1 MPANSSQRW
10 SPMQHPGFDLLVF
23 DLGGVLVENVG
34 AERLSA
40 WMSTPATPEELWRI
54 WLTSPTVRAF
64 ESGTLPAAQF
74 AAGVIAELFLPVR
87 PDEFLTE
94 FAACVTQLYPG
105 ALDLLRHLSQSYRLA
120 SLSNTNDIHWHRCLY
135 EMELATVFHYHF
147 PSHKTGRLKP
157 DRAAFEYVIQYTGCR
172 PERTLFV
179 DDNQLNV
186 DSAAAV
192 GMVARRTVGMREV
205 QEVLREA
212 GIL

>member
-1 MPANSSQRW
+1 MP
-10 SPMQHPGFDLLVF
+10 HPAFDLLVF

-34 AERLSA
+34 VERLSA
-40 WMSTPATPEELWRI
+40 WMSTPPTPEELWRT
-54 WLTSPTVRAF
+54 WLLSPTVRAF

-74 AAGVIAELFLPVR
+74 AARIIAELSLPVC
-87 PDEFLTE
+87 PEEFLTT

-157 DRAAFEYVIQYTGCR
+157 DRAAFEYVIAQTDCL
-172 PERTLFV
+172 PERILFV

-186 DSAAAV
+186 DSAAAL
-192 GMVARRTVGMREV
+192 GMVARRTVGTLEV
-205 QEVLREA
+205 QQVLREF
-212 GIL
+212 GIV